1 MKRVLE
7 GLHIGEEFVQRVLL
21 RIKNKK
27 LGQFLVDGLHLL
39 AHSLK
44 DVALFARFFS
54 EILFGKNKLR
64 KNNYSGRKGPR
75 CYF

>member
-1 MKRVLE
+1 MKRILE

-21 RIKNKK
+21 RIKNKI

-64 KNNYSGRKGPR
+64 KNNYSARKEPK